1 MEIYC
6 EDDNHLSHNSLPN
19 DYFLDGTKLK
29 AFADDMLN
37 VAKIMIH
44 VFDIVENIMGK
55 GENAV
60 YQHFLLFPRCFQNA
74 SFSRSLKVGIV

>member
-6 EDDNHLSHNSLPN
+6 EDDNHLLHNSLPN
-19 DYFLDGTKLK
+19 DNFFDGTKFK
-29 AFADDMLN
+29 AFADDILN

-55 GENAV
+55 GENAD
-60 YQHFLLFPRCFQNA
+60 YQHFLLFPRCFQKA